1 MQARRRAQRLAQAIQ
16 IGLAN
21 HEGRAL
27 EAAAVVVGAEA
38 DAAAAGRL
46 ALRVGE
52 ELDRGLMPIAHVARL
67 LDDLAAAPVH
77 LERPRQLARC
87 RHHALRREPCVSA
100 SESAPSVR
108 RPPNAGTL
116 VPISN
121 GRGSLRL
128 GAIPASSSRCTSC
141 VPRLVG
147 GLVCSAQIRERG
159 GGGPPPPPPPP
170 PRRAPRRRPL
180 GPRRA
185 PPPPP
190 RA

>member
-38 DAAAAGRL
+38 DADTAGRL

-52 ELDRGLMPIAHVARL
+52 ELDRGLMPLAHVARL
-67 LDDLAAAPVH
+67 FDDLPAGPGPLAP
-77 LERPRQLARC
+77 PRQLARC
-87 RHHALRREPCVSA
+87 RHHALRWEPCVSA

-108 RPPNAGTL
+108 RQPNAGTL

-147 GLVCSAQIRERG
+147 GLVCSAQTRERWG
-159 GGGPPPPPPPP
+159 TPPRPPPGV
-170 PRRAPRRRPL
+170 APLDPA
-180 GPRRA
+180 G
-185 PPPPP
+185 
-190 RA
+190 